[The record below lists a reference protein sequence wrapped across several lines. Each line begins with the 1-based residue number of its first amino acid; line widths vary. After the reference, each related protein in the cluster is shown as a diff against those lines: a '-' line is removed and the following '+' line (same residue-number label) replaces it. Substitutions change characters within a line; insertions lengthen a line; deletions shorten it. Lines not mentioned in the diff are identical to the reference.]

1 MCSRIAQKPLCVY
14 DNRDLPVAI
23 SWDPTIN
30 FHCSKERKMV
40 MKRVPVFLAVLL
52 LATSVV
58 WGQNK
63 NEKPAKS
70 KPTAVDCSK
79 VDDAK
84 LTADVNSRLAAAASL
99 KGLTIN
105 VSAISGAV
113 TLTGKAMKPTQKGT
127 ATRVAKAVKCV
138 TKVDNQMT
146 VEGAA
151 PKTKSKN
158 ANKM

>member
-1 MCSRIAQKPLCVY
+1 LFAQKILCVY
-14 DNRDLPVAI
+14 DNRDSPVAI

-30 FHCSKERKMV
+30 FHQSKERKMV

-52 LATSVV
+52 LATTAV
-58 WGQNK
+58 WAQNK
-63 NEKPAKS
+63 NEKPAKP
-70 KPTAVDCSK
+70 KPAAVDCSK

-84 LTADVNSRLAAAASL
+84 LTADVKGKLGDAPSL
-99 KGLTIN
+99 KDLTIN
-105 VSAISGAV
+105 VTVSAGAV

-138 TKVDNQMT
+138 KKVDNQMT

>member
-1 MCSRIAQKPLCVY
+1 M
-14 DNRDLPVAI
+14 
-23 SWDPTIN
+23 
-30 FHCSKERKMV
+30 
-40 MKRVPVFLAVLL
+40 RVPVFLVVLM
-52 LATSVV
+52 LATSAV
-58 WGQNK
+58 WAQNK

-70 KPTAVDCSK
+70 RPAVVDCSK

-84 LTADVNSRLAAAASL
+84 LTADVNAKLAAAPSL

-105 VSAISGAV
+105 VTVSSGAV

-151 PKTKSKN
+151 PKPKPKN